1 MESAH
6 SLVWKMPSK
15 YYLIL
20 KKTYKNVGNPAFQ
33 INKSWCDEAGVPFEQ
48 SASLLE

>member
-1 MESAH
+1 
-6 SLVWKMPSK
+6 MPSK

-20 KKTYKNVGNPAFQ
+20 KKTYKNAGNPAFK